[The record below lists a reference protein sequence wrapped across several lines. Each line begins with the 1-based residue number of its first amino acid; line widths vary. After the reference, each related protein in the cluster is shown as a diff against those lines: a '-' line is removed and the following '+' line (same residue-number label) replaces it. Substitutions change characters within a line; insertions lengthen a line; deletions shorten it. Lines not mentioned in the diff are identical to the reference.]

1 MSTVLNEL
9 EKSFPI
15 DCRND
20 IESGKAKVVFK
31 YTNFA
36 IVDADDASLFEILPL
51 VLSTYGYCIA
61 IPYKNKTKIGYT
73 SFGEI
78 ICRKKGKVTF
88 KNRFKFD
95 YRKSNLLIENW
106 DTKK

>member
-15 DCRND
+15 ECKND
-20 IESGKAKVVFK
+20 IENGKAKVVFK

-36 IVDADDASLFEILPL
+36 ILDSEDVSLFEILPL
-51 VLSTYGYCIA
+51 VLATYGFCIA

-73 SFGEI
+73 SLGEI
-78 ICRKKGKVTF
+78 ICRRKGKVKF
-88 KNRFKFD
+88 KNGFKCD
-95 YRKSNLLIENW
+95 YRKSNLIIEAW
-106 DTKK
+106 DKK